1 MDPRGRQNW
10 QAELADFV
18 IVMLMLGEKLTILYE
33 GINNHFTG
41 NM

>member
-18 IVMLMLGEKLTILYE
+18 IVMLLREKLTILYE
-33 GINNHFTG
+33 GINYHFTG